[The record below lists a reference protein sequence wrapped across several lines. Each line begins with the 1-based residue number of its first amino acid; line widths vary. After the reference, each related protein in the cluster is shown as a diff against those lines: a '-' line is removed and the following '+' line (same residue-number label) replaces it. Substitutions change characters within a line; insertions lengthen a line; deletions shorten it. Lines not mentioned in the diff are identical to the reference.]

1 MSKALQIKYFPGYYV
16 TDTGE
21 LYSRNGKTHR
31 IKKLKQQIDKDG
43 YPYIHLWKKS
53 KQKHFHTHRLV
64 AEAFI
69 PNPDNKPQVNH
80 KNGIKTDNR
89 VENLEWNSV
98 SENVTHAY
106 KVLHRK
112 ASTMRPVQCIET
124 GKIYKTITEAAKNYN
139 ITPGTLCGALANRI
153 VKGYVITT
161 AAGKHWIRVEPQ

>member
-1 MSKALQIKYFPGYYV
+1 MSKALQIKDFPGYYV

-31 IKKLKQQIDKDG
+31 IKKLKQLIDKDG
-43 YPYIHLWKKS
+43 YPYIHLWIKCKP
-53 KQKHFHTHRLV
+53 KYFRTHRLV

-106 KVLHRK
+106 TVLHRK

-124 GKIYKTITEAAKNYN
+124 GKIYKTITEAAKDYN

-153 VKGYVITT
+153 VKGYMITT
-161 AAGKHWIRVEPQ
+161 AAGKHWVRVEPQ